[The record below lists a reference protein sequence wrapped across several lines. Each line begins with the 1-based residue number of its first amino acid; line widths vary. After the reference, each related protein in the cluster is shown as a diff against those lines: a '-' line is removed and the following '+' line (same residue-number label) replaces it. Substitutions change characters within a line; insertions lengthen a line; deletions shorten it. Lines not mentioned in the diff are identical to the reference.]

1 MMENI
6 HSGGYENQGH
16 SSPSCVTIHGRT
28 FHYLTV
34 SSTNLR
40 RDNTEETTN
49 SSTSTV
55 RYFNFYIL
63 STHINFYIMHMTF
76 DGIGRNQLTK

>member
-16 SSPSCVTIHGRT
+16 SSPSCVTIYGRT
-28 FHYLTV
+28 FHTV

-63 STHINFYIMHMTF
+63 SIHINFYIMHMTF

>member
-16 SSPSCVTIHGRT
+16 SSPSCVTIYGRT
-28 FHYLTV
+28 FHTV

-63 STHINFYIMHMTF
+63 STILIFI
-76 DGIGRNQLTK
+76 